1 MAFENNGSQWYG
13 TLKLEFVYFFKSSI
27 ILDPILA
34 WRKDSS
40 ISGFSIRLTLL
51 VSCCVKV
58 ISIQVINVK

>member
-13 TLKLEFVYFFKSSI
+13 TSKLEFVYFFKSSI

-40 ISGFSIRLTLL
+40 ISGFSIGPTLL
-51 VSCCVKV
+51 VSCCVKA
-58 ISIQVINVK
+58 ISIHVINVK